1 MNKEKG
7 IESKEVE
14 GETILFNKKNE
25 FFVLN
30 KTGTFIWKK
39 INGKNSENQ
48 IASELTKKYGIKK
61 EKALKDTKELIK
73 KLSSLKLIKK

>member
-48 IASELTKKYGIKK
+48 IA
-61 EKALKDTKELIK
+61 
-73 KLSSLKLIKK
+73 